1 MSHKQLSIEDLTRL
15 RGGLTRALIGS
26 GIFSLLFGLL
36 SLTGYVPVR
45 GGGSSVMVGKIT
57 VGVGI
62 FVFVF
67 LIPLRKVIEYF
78 VLSYLQKNGVTKFD
92 P

>member
-1 MSHKQLSIEDLTRL
+1 
-15 RGGLTRALIGS
+15 
-26 GIFSLLFGLL
+26 
-36 SLTGYVPVR
+36 
-45 GGGSSVMVGKIT
+45 MVGKIT